1 MYGSQKGFV
10 IVGRDGM
17 LLGTSF
23 SYNLGQV
30 EYRRREVRVPGGP
43 CRRLT
48 VYPGLVW
55 RARVWVG
62 TGRRRTRAP
71 TGGTGH
77 VWFSNNLLGKR
88 SKRFLC
94 GARPIRAPTVH
105 LSYISHTPRPH
116 SVKTA
121 AWNRHKKRH
130 LLRAVDGFTA
140 VLATKMAST
149 VWCWVSLGLKR
160 EHKHALVPKISYQL
174 RGSAVLVHSK
184 LAYWPLELGCLLY
197 TSPSPRD

>member
-94 GARPIRAPTVH
+94 GARPRRTPTVH
-105 LSYISHTPRPH
+105 LSYPTTTFSKNCCVEQTQKKAPASGCGWFYCCTGDENGEYGMVLGFPRP
-116 SVKTA
+116 
-121 AWNRHKKRH
+121 
-130 LLRAVDGFTA
+130 
-140 VLATKMAST
+140 
-149 VWCWVSLGLKR
+149 
-160 EHKHALVPKISYQL
+160 
-174 RGSAVLVHSK
+174 
-184 LAYWPLELGCLLY
+184 
-197 TSPSPRD
+197 